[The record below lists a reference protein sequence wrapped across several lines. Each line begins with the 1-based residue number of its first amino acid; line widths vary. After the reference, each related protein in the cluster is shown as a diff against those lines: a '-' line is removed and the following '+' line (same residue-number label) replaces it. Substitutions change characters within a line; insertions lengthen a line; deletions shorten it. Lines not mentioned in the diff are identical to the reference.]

1 MSTTV
6 IKNGKD
12 ISNTDEGK
20 TIVEKAKESLR
31 VKLPQLFEHIFGNFY
46 NKPKDTKSEKK
57 PAEKK
62 EENKKEEPKKDD
74 AKEKIDEKD
83 AKIAEL
89 EKKVEELSA
98 KLEVKKLE
106 KIEELS
112 AKLEVKK
119 LEDQK
124 KDVKEIKEPKKDV
137 EIIEEPKQVP
147 EKKLEA
153 PVPDEYEDDK
163 ETIDTPETLDSEK
176 QSFDKQPIQE
186 QQGQDILDKKQI
198 QEKQTAKQ
206 LITHG
211 KELLEQKVA
220 DTVNDAAEES
230 KETINKIGKEASKL
244 LK

>member
-74 AKEKIDEKD
+74 AKEKIAEKD

-89 EKKVEELSA
+89 EKK
-98 KLEVKKLE
+98 
-106 KIEELS
+106 IEELS
-112 AKLEVKK
+112 AKLEAKK
-119 LEDQK
+119 FEDQK

-147 EKKLEA
+147 EEKSEA
-153 PVPDEYEDDK
+153 PVPDDEDDK

-176 QSFDKQPIQE
+176 RSFDKQPIQE
-186 QQGQDILDKKQI
+186 QQGQDILDKNQI

-211 KELLEQKVA
+211 KELLKQKA
-220 DTVNDAAEES
+220 AGTVNDAAEES

>member
-74 AKEKIDEKD
+74 AKEKIAEKD

-89 EKKVEELSA
+89 EKK
-98 KLEVKKLE
+98 
-106 KIEELS
+106 IEELS
-112 AKLEVKK
+112 AKLEEKK

-147 EKKLEA
+147 EKKSEA

-186 QQGQDILDKKQI
+186 QQGQDILDKNQI

-211 KELLEQKVA
+211 KELLEQKA
-220 DTVNDAAEES
+220 AGTVNDVAEES

>member
-89 EKKVEELSA
+89 EK
-98 KLEVKKLE
+98 